1 MTHGKLPE
9 NVDTNAPLRLKVAAA
24 IAYPDGSMTASGL
37 RREAA
42 KGRLV
47 IERTAGKDYTTLVA
61 IAEMRRRCRQ
71 TVKEQA
77 SGGDQPGETKPEK
90 SSAKASGSASTDQS
104 IATGCFAGE
113 DKLAEQRLA
122 EYIASK
128 YKPKRNERPI
138 ADTKLADVLSIYLD
152 FKDPDA
158 ENTKLAKR
166 IGRLNDY
173 CGNDTLADVN
183 GDYCREYVKKRG
195 SAGGSR
201 RDLEDLRAAIN
212 HHHVEGYHRE
222 IVKVVLPEKGEAR
235 DRWLTREEAAK
246 LMWTCWRHR
255 EVQTVHRG
263 PLKGQKASPT
273 NGRCGTSPASS

>member
-1 MTHGKLPE
+1 MPTNRKGARLWWRPTRRNKAGKVIGKGVWLI
-9 NVDTNAPLRLKVAAA
+9 V
-24 IAYPDGSMTASGL
+24 DGS
-37 RREAA
+37 
-42 KGRLV
+42 KH
-47 IERTAGKDYTTLVA
+47 
-61 IAEMRRRCRQ
+61 
-71 TVKEQA
+71 
-77 SGGDQPGETKPEK
+77 
-90 SSAKASGSASTDQS
+90 

-138 ADTKLADVLSIYLD
+138 ADIKLADILSIYLD

-158 ENTKLAKR
+158 ENSKLAKR

-212 HHHVEGYHRE
+212 HHHTEGYHRE

-263 PLKGQKASPT
+263 PLKVRRSSPT
-273 NGRCGTSPASS
+273 SGRCGTSPASS